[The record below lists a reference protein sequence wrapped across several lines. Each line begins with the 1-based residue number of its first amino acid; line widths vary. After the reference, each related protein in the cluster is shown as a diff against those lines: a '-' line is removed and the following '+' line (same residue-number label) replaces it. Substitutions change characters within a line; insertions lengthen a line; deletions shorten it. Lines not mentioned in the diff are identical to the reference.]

1 MRRVIAIALFM
12 LLGCRG
18 DESEVTPPREIAGN
32 YALTAVN
39 GAPLPAPYFRGV
51 AITSGRLAVLAD
63 GTWTETR
70 SSVAVGSVALQST
83 TYYGTWAQ
91 TGSDV
96 AFHVG
101 STKIY
106 TGVPTSSGLGL
117 DGGGT
122 VYTYSRE

>member
-1 MRRVIAIALFM
+1 M
-12 LLGCRG
+12 G
-18 DESEVTPPREIAGN
+18 
-32 YALTAVN
+32 

-51 AITSGRLAVLAD
+51 AITSGRLTVLAD

-70 SSVAVGSVALQST
+70 SSLSVGSVGIQST
-83 TYYGTWAQ
+83 TYYGTWTQ

-101 STKIY
+101 STRFY

-117 DGGGT
+117 DGGGI